1 MQREFLLG
9 TDGADA
15 WDIRCMSL
23 YHESDNFLG
32 SHKSLLTGRMMDQW
46 WDKCQEAGA
55 SARAV
60 EPFAEDLPT
69 LECLTV
75 SENEV
80 KIRGS
85 SASNPKVVRVQNH
98 TTYIELTNYLYK
110 FIHIR
115 SYQIISALVNKTHV
129 FRLEKT
135 QCIWKSFV
143 SGFQR
148 WW

>member
-15 WDIRCMSL
+15 WDVRCMSM

-60 EPFAEDLPT
+60 EPFAEDVPT

-80 KIRGS
+80 KILGLSKSRIICFEPQGGAYTKS
-85 SASNPKVVRVQNH
+85 
-98 TTYIELTNYLYK
+98 YI
-110 FIHIR
+110 H
-115 SYQIISALVNKTHV
+115 
-129 FRLEKT
+129 
-135 QCIWKSFV
+135 
-143 SGFQR
+143 
-148 WW
+148 